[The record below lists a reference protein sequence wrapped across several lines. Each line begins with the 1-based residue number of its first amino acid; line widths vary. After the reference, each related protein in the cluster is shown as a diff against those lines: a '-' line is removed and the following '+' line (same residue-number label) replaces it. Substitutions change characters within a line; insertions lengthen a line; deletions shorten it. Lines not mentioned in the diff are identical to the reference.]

1 MKIRKLE
8 NIIEIKISEKDRKY
22 MFIYKNRDKAMVE
35 KDYFQNK
42 VKDNEDI
49 EKYLEK
55 VDYKVILDKEI
66 LKLINETTFVT
77 PAIYKMALETGV
89 TQLVIMN

>member
-8 NIIEIKISEKDRKY
+8 NIIEIKINEEDRKY

-35 KDYFQNK
+35 KDYLKNK

-89 TQLVIMN
+89 TQLVIIN